1 MPRHAQSHQHRPAQ
15 YYVPTQRFFLHLQ
28 WQAAAAAT
36 IVSGLPEGGNTV
48 VAEEHGVTPLAAL
61 DLPEVE
67 KVANMLATAHEAVVG
82 ARAPP
87 QIHVRRGRIG
97 LMRLEVNLEQ
107 QLENTIM

>member
-1 MPRHAQSHQHRPAQ
+1 
-15 YYVPTQRFFLHLQ
+15 
-28 WQAAAAAT
+28 
-36 IVSGLPEGGNTV
+36 VSGLPEGGNTV